1 MCFLFYFMFFLL
13 LFYWETKKGSKV
25 GIKSKMS
32 LQTLSPCCF
41 LVIGN
46 GGDFWFGVRQIDF
59 VVFSFFSFLIFIFR
73 SLVLGFF
80 NIILENFHWGTRSLN
95 GKKCGREE
103 SGCPRV
109 AGLQKVEAKIVEIS
123 TCLIVVSCQCGK
135 VHFSKAIH

>member
-1 MCFLFYFMFFLL
+1 MCVFYFILCFFYYCFIEKLKKGQKWASNLKCPFKHFPLVVSLSQGMVVTFDLGFVRLIL
-13 LFYWETKKGSKV
+13 LF
-25 GIKSKMS
+25 
-32 LQTLSPCCF
+32 
-41 LVIGN
+41 
-46 GGDFWFGVRQIDF
+46 
-59 VVFSFFSFLIFIFR
+59 FFSFLIFIFR

-80 NIILENFHWGTRSLN
+80 NIILENFYWVTRSLN